1 MPNCKNSLTLNL
13 PMQPSEI
20 QIQIGNRTY
29 PLQAPAAELERLRQ
43 AESLLN
49 ERLTQYKNQHPGAD
63 RFDLLGMTAYFLAH
77 SLLQTQQ
84 SPAASGKDQG
94 IMDEATALEV
104 SEQLEAL
111 EFSLNRM
118 LQTRSTSKEQ
128 AI

>member
-1 MPNCKNSLTLNL
+1 
-13 PMQPSEI
+13 MQPSEI

-29 PLQAPAAELERLRQ
+29 PLQAPAEELERLRQ

-49 ERLTQYKNQHPGAD
+49 ERLTQYKSQHPGAD

-77 SLLQTQQ
+77 SLLQAQQ
-84 SPAASGKDQG
+84 NPTNNGRDEGS
-94 IMDEATALEV
+94 MDVATAQQV

-111 EFSLNRM
+111 ESSLNKM

-128 AI
+128 AL